1 MRPKKMLKT
10 FHAWKFSAHAFAALT
25 LASLVAVTAG
35 CAHAPSATTPAPPT
49 ANARA
54 NHADAGA
61 TVRFALRYWQ
71 YLQTLPPSQL
81 AAEYARVD
89 TVQRRHNEDLH
100 ARIQL
105 ALLRA
110 LPRTAFHD
118 SAGAL
123 AMIDG
128 SLDTLPEHD
137 VDQGG
142 NAVEDLLWFMRS
154 FVQEQHNAEQR
165 ARALARKS
173 NELRSQLEQLKSIE
187 RSLQDRATP
196 NPPPIPNVP
205 PAQGAP

>member
-1 MRPKKMLKT
+1 MHPKARAFVALML
-10 FHAWKFSAHAFAALT
+10 AGFAAM
-25 LASLVAVTAG
+25 ANG
-35 CAHAPSATTPAPPT
+35 CAHRPGGTASAPP

-54 NHADAGA
+54 ATDDA

-71 YLQTLPPSQL
+71 FLQTLPPPAL

-89 TVQRRHNEDLH
+89 TAQRRHNEDLH

-110 LPRTAFHD
+110 LPRTPFHD

-128 SLDTLPEHD
+128 SLDTLPAGD
-137 VDQGG
+137 PA
-142 NAVEDLLWFMRS
+142 NANSAGARGDAIEDLLWFMRS
-154 FVQEQHNAEQR
+154 LVQEQHNAEQR
-165 ARALARKS
+165 VQAFARKS
-173 NELRSQLEQLKSIE
+173 NELRTQLEQLKSIE
-187 RSLQDRATP
+187 RSLEDRAA
-196 NPPPIPNVP
+196 PPVSNAPPAANTP